1 MSLRDLEKI
10 NVKKFFGLIVI
21 FLFFVWC
28 LKQIVDDNSIVV
40 GLVFL
45 FVLML
50 ATSSE
55 LKYLSKIFG
64 RGK

>member
-10 NVKKFFGLIVI
+10 NMKRFLGLIII

-28 LKQIVDDNSIVV
+28 LKQIVRDNLVV
-40 GLVFL
+40 TALVFL

-55 LKYLSKIFG
+55 LKYLSKIF
-64 RGK
+64 RMGK